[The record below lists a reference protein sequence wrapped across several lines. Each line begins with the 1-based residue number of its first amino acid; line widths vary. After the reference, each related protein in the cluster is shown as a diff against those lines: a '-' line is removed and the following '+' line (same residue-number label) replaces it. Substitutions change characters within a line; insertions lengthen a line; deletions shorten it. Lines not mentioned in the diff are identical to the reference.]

1 MLPWIIG
8 GLGVLA
14 GTAIVKALSESED
27 DTNSSSYTEERIV
40 SEISTPSAE
49 EIEKERVA
57 KIKKEIKEYKSK
69 ITQIL
74 KAEYQVEVEIKK
86 DSIKVV
92 DDVFVNEKLE
102 EIEKLQKEI
111 AQLNTLKQKLGEY
124 NV

>member
-69 ITQIL
+69 ISQIL

-111 AQLNTLKQKLGEY
+111 AQLNILKQKLGEY

>member
-1 MLPWIIG
+1 MFELLGDILEAIFG
-8 GLGVLA
+8 GD
-14 GTAIVKALSESED
+14 SY
-27 DTNSSSYTEERIV
+27 SSSTRVV
-40 SEISTPSAE
+40 SETSTPSEE

-69 ITQIL
+69 ISQIL

-102 EIEKLQKEI
+102 KIESLQKEI